1 MKLVAL
7 KSAVKSQYLTIRIS
21 LGSRCVSVK
30 LEIMFENWIFL
41 QKKLPEFLE

>member
-21 LGSRCVSVK
+21 FRKRSL
-30 LEIMFENWIFL
+30 
-41 QKKLPEFLE
+41 KKTYKE